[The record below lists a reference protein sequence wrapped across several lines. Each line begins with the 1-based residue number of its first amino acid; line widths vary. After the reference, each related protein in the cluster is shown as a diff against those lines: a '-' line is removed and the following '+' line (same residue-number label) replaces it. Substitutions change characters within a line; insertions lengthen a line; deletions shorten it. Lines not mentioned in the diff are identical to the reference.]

1 MTGARTRPLGRTAA
15 VLVRA
20 AILAAVLSH
29 GRGAATSAQREVEP
43 ASRLW
48 LPLAARG
55 ADARDLPPASTAQPT
70 ARRSATPSPPP
81 TSTASP
87 TGTPTSAPV
96 ATAAPT
102 APPTPAVAV
111 DGSRVTTA
119 HYDLVVDGLD
129 GADIGR
135 MLETAF
141 PQWSA
146 FFGRAPAGR
155 LPGKIFGTLDGMKA
169 AMAADGITYGGG
181 GGYYHPANRT
191 FYAFAQ
197 PSAFF
202 TRMLILHEATHQFHF
217 LAATGNQ
224 GYSGFWYG
232 EGLAE
237 HFGMHN
243 WDGTRL
249 STGIVPAI
257 SLEDYPAQALAEFD
271 AHDRDLGALVAD
283 RGGWTR
289 ASGWGVVSWLIDER
303 PAGAKA
309 LFDRLNRREDLVAS
323 WAAAFGPMSDVDAA
337 AYRSWLTRH
346 QQPWR
351 EVWRAV
357 EQRGDVLVAASGVNA
372 LAVRKAA
379 LDAPLAGNARPPLG
393 AATIDV
399 APAPLAVSLEPRDG
413 PLRAGI
419 VVGFVDAQ
427 HFVVVQLLASR
438 DIWAFRMTPAGWQ
451 WLTGARA
458 PDPDP
463 DRAGGRDVLEAR
475 PADGGAGGWTVAVN
489 GADIVTVPDE
499 GLAGINVDGCTVA
512 FREVGAKGR
521 GEGHRIN
528 G

>member
-15 VLVRA
+15 VLIRA

-96 ATAAPT
+96 ATATPT

-146 FFGRAPAGR
+146 FFGRAPDGR

-169 AMAADGITYGGG
+169 AMAADGLTYGGG

-249 STGIVPAI
+249 SMGIIPAI
-257 SLEDYPAQALAEFD
+257 SLEDYPRPGARRVRRARPRPRRARRRPRRLD
-271 AHDRDLGALVAD
+271 AGQRLGRVA
-283 RGGWTR
+283 
-289 ASGWGVVSWLIDER
+289 SWLVDER
-303 PAGAKA
+303 PAGAAA
-309 LFDRLNRREDLVAS
+309 LFDRLNRREDLVSS
-323 WAAAFGPMSDVDAA
+323 WTAVFGSVGDVDGA
-337 AYRSWLTRH
+337 AYRAWLTRR

-379 LDAPLAGNARPPLG
+379 VDAPSGGSARPRSSRRRSRSSRRP
-393 AATIDV
+393 AARRPRRRLRRH
-399 APAPLAVSLEPRDG
+399 AALRRRPAPGQPRHLGVPHDPRRLAVAHGRPRPRRRPGPRRRPRRPRGPPGGWRRRRLDG
-413 PLRAGI
+413 RGKRRGRRHRAG
-419 VVGFVDAQ
+419 
-427 HFVVVQLLASR
+427 R
-438 DIWAFRMTPAGWQ
+438 
-451 WLTGARA
+451 GAC
-458 PDPDP
+458 
-463 DRAGGRDVLEAR
+463 
-475 PADGGAGGWTVAVN
+475 
-489 GADIVTVPDE
+489 
-499 GLAGINVDGCTVA
+499 GLNVDGCTVA
-512 FREVGAKGR
+512 FREVEAKGR
-521 GEGHRIN
+521 CEGHRIN